1 MGISF
6 FKFGLLMMAFVE
18 PYGITYGQTFHNHI
32 AFLCSEDIGGRDNL
46 NSLENCKKY
55 IQIQLENS
63 FEIDK
68 HSFQYQVNNVSEK
81 SAMNIMCSSKNS
93 FDSSIVCIAHFDHL
107 GKNSNKSLEIIPSK
121 KNQMHPGAD
130 DNASGVAM
138 VIELGKWFAQLENPR
153 FKMILLFTSG
163 HEDGLFGSENFV
175 KSNNIDSMKIKAV
188 FNFDMV
194 GRLDVSSKSLSISD
208 NQNELAYYES
218 IPSTF
223 HLIEEDIIENSDLK
237 YFEEFALRLVNITTG
252 VHDDYHRITDTPDKI
267 NYNGMNDIYEY
278 MKKVILN
285 LA

>member
-1 MGISF
+1 
-6 FKFGLLMMAFVE
+6 MAFLQ
-18 PYGITYGQTFHNHI
+18 PYSITFGQNFHNHI
-32 AFLCSEDIGGRDNL
+32 DFLCSETIGGRDNL
-46 NSLENCKKY
+46 ISQENCSKY
-55 IQIQLENS
+55 IQSQLESVFDIEKQS
-63 FEIDK
+63 FHYVIND
-68 HSFQYQVNNVSEK
+68 VSEK
-81 SAMNIMCSSKNS
+81 NAINILCVSKNTA
-93 FDSSIVCIAHFDHL
+93 DSSIVCIAHFDHL
-107 GKNSNKSLEIIPSK
+107 GKNSTKSLEIIPSK

-138 VIELGKWFAQLENPR
+138 VMEIGKWFAQIENPSFR
-153 FKMILLFTSG
+153 IVLLFTSG

-175 KSNNIDSMKIKAV
+175 KSNNIEAMKIKAI

-208 NQNELAYYES
+208 NQNAIAYYES

-223 HLIEEDIIENSDLK
+223 HLMKEDIILNSDLK
-237 YFEEFALRLVNITTG
+237 HFVDFPIHLVNITTG